1 MGNNLHQRT
10 LDLAPLDQVGWL
22 ADQPVEFRRWAS
34 TVAHWQNYVAGQTIY
49 FAGDP
54 SDGLYGLA
62 TGAVELTFPLIAE
75 EPTSFY
81 RGEPGF
87 WIGDS
92 AELSN
97 EPRLVTLSAASD
109 CRLLHI
115 PHGVIRSDLE
125 RNPHH
130 WQSYYRLS
138 HINVKTAVTLLA
150 ESLALSVRAR
160 VCRRL
165 LKLTEYSAEVKLTH
179 DQLAKFLGLA
189 RTTVSEELAKLS
201 THGAVYTGYGRI
213 KVLDRATLLRYRDE
227 Q

>member
-1 MGNNLHQRT
+1 MANNLRQRT

-22 ADQPVEFRRWAS
+22 SDQPAEFKRWVS
-34 TVAHWQNYVAGQTIY
+34 MVAQWQNYAAGQTIY

-54 SDGLYGLA
+54 SNGLYGLA

-81 RGEPGF
+81 RAEPGF

-92 AELSN
+92 AELSD

-115 PHGVIRSDLE
+115 PHAAIRADLE

-160 VCRRL
+160 ICRRL
-165 LKLTEYSAEVKLTH
+165 LKLTELSADVKLTH

-201 THGAVYTGYGRI
+201 ASGAVYTGYGRI
-213 KVLDRATLLRYRDE
+213 EVLDRTVLLRYRDE

>member
-1 MGNNLHQRT
+1 VANILRQRKF
-10 LDLAPLDQVGWL
+10 DLAPLDQVGWL
-22 ADQPVEFRRWAS
+22 SEQPTEFKHWAS
-34 TVAHWQNYVAGQTIY
+34 MVGNWQDYVAGQTVY

-54 SDGLYGLA
+54 SNGLYGLA

-75 EPTSFY
+75 EPISIY
-81 RGEPGF
+81 RAEPGF

-92 AELSN
+92 AELSD
-97 EPRLVTLSAASD
+97 EPRVVTLSAASD
-109 CRLLHI
+109 CRLLYI
-115 PHGVIRSDLE
+115 PHAAIRADLE

-138 HINVKTAVTLLA
+138 HSNVKTAVTLLA

-165 LKLTEYSAEVKLTH
+165 LKLTEFSAEVQLTH

-189 RTTVSEELAKLS
+189 RTTVSEELARLS
-201 THGAVYTGYGRI
+201 AGGAVYTGYGRI
-213 KVLDRATLLRYRDE
+213 EVLDRTYLMRYRDE